1 VDIVDGTSDQELI
14 RRCLSGQPDAF
25 GLLVERY
32 QHRLF
37 HSLVHV
43 LGSTADAQ
51 DVAQDAFVHALEK
64 LKTFRGQSA
73 FYSWLFRIALNAAV
87 SARRKTRR
95 MSTSVEAT
103 REATGNEPADQRLS
117 AEPSH
122 ALDLSDRQRLV
133 RQALGELPEEFRTV
147 LVLKEMDGMAYEE
160 IAAICACPVGTVR
173 SRLHRARLELRG
185 KLSVLLRPEE

>member
-1 VDIVDGTSDQELI
+1 MDGTSDHELI
-14 RRCLSGQPDAF
+14 QRCLAGQTDSF

-32 QHRLF
+32 QHRLY
-37 HSLVHV
+37 HSLIHV
-43 LGSTADAQ
+43 LGSSADAQ
-51 DVAQDAFVHALEK
+51 DVSQDAFVHALEK

-95 MSTSVEAT
+95 MSASVEAT
-103 REATGNEPADQRLS
+103 RERTGHEPADDRLS

-122 ALDLSDRQRLV
+122 ALDVSDRQRLV

-147 LVLKEMDGMAYEE
+147 LVLKEMDGLPYEQIAE
-160 IAAICACPVGTVR
+160 ICDCPVGTVR

-185 KLSVLLRPEE
+185 KLTVLLRPEN